1 LDRDL
6 ESIQEVRDKVRAGRA
21 AATAFATF
29 GQAAVDGVVAA
40 MARAAEAAAGELARM
55 AVEETGFGVVRHK
68 EQKNLFAALDV
79 YAYIKDLKTC
89 DVIAEDK
96 AGGIVEIAVPVGV
109 IAGVAPVTNP
119 TSTIIYKA
127 LISLKARN
135 AVVFSPHPGALA
147 CSLEAARLLAEAA
160 VSAGAPEGVVGCLTK
175 PTAEAAREIMS
186 HRDVDLILATGGMAM
201 VRAAYSSGKPAYG
214 VGPGNVPAYVDRSA
228 DIAHA
233 VACIVESKTFDNGV
247 ICSSEQAVVCDAPAR
262 SAALREFERAG
273 CVFLTDEQKGAVAA
287 LLDDRGRLNNEVVG
301 RPAARIAAMA
311 GFEVPADAKVLI
323 GFEDRVGRDVPFSWE
338 KISPV
343 LAWYD
348 VPDWVKGCERCL
360 EVLAN
365 GGMGHTLALH
375 ARDENVIREFG
386 LRKPV
391 FRIVVNTPA
400 SQGAIGLTTNLA
412 PALTLG
418 CGTLG
423 GNITSDNITPMHL
436 LHIKR
441 VAAGLPEKEARPAA
455 GGIAA
460 AAVQDA
466 AAAGGVKPELVE
478 RVVEEVL
485 RELRRGGR

>member
-1 LDRDL
+1 MDRDL
-6 ESIQEVRDKVRAGRA
+6 ESVQEAREKIRAGRRA
-21 AATAFATF
+21 AAAFATF
-29 GQAAVDGVVAA
+29 DQAAVDRVVAA
-40 MARAAEAAAGELARM
+40 MACAAEGAAEDLARAAA
-55 AVEETGFGVVRHK
+55 EETGFGVVEHK
-68 EQKNLFAALDV
+68 VQKNLFAARDV
-79 YAYIKDLKTC
+79 YGYIKELKTC
-89 DVIAEDK
+89 DVIAEDP
-96 AGGIVEIAVPVGV
+96 ARGIVEIAVPVGV
-109 IAGVAPVTNP
+109 IAGVTPVTNP

-135 AVVFSPHPGALA
+135 AVVFSPHPGALN
-147 CSLEAARLLAEAA
+147 CSLEAARLMARAA
-160 VSAGAPEGVVGCLTK
+160 VSAGAPEGIVGCLTQ

-186 HRDVDLILATGGMAM
+186 NRDVDLILATGGMAM

-214 VGPGNVPAYVDRSA
+214 VGPGNVPVYVDRTA
-228 DIAHA
+228 DVARA
-233 VACIVESKTFDNGV
+233 VSCIVESKTFDNGV

-262 SAALREFERAG
+262 SAAVREFERAG
-273 CVFLTDEQKGAVAA
+273 CVFLTEEQKAAVAA
-287 LLDDRGRLNNEVVG
+287 VLDDNGSLNNAVVG
-301 RPAARIAAMA
+301 QPATRVAAMA
-311 GFEVPADAKVLI
+311 GLDVPADAKILI

-360 EVLAN
+360 DILAN

-375 ARDENVIREFG
+375 ARDEGVIREFG

-391 FRIVVNTPA
+391 FRVVVNTPA

-423 GNITSDNITPMHL
+423 GNITSDNITPLHL

-441 VAAGLPEKEARPAA
+441 VAAGRPGEGIEPNGLSSPGAA
-455 GGIAA
+455 QREGKPAA
-460 AAVQDA
+460 AADP
-466 AAAGGVKPELVE
+466 GLVE
-478 RVVEEVL
+478 RVVQEVL
-485 RELRRGGR
+485 RELERGGS

>member
-1 LDRDL
+1 LDPDL

-21 AATAFATF
+21 AAAAFASF
-29 GQAAVDGVVAA
+29 DQAGVNRVVEA
-40 MARAAEAAAGELARM
+40 MARAAGDAAGELARL
-55 AVEETGFGVVRHK
+55 AVDETGFGVVEHK
-68 EQKNLFAALDV
+68 EQKNLFAARDV
-79 YAYIKDLKTC
+79 YRYIKDLRTC
-89 DVIAEDK
+89 DVIAEDEP
-96 AGGIVEIAVPVGV
+96 GGIVEIAVPVGV
-109 IAGVAPVTNP
+109 IAGVTPVTNP
-119 TSTIIYKA
+119 TSTIIYKV

-135 AVVFSPHPGALA
+135 AIVFSPHPGALR
-147 CSLEAARLLAEAA
+147 CSLEAARLMGEAA

-214 VGPGNVPAYVDRSA
+214 VGPGNVPVYVDRSA
-228 DIAHA
+228 DVAQA
-233 VACIVESKTFDNGV
+233 VAYIVESKTFDNGL
-247 ICSSEQAVVCDAPAR
+247 ICSSEQAVVCDAPVR
-262 SAALREFERAG
+262 SAAKREFERAG
-273 CVFLTDEQKGAVAA
+273 CVFLTDEQKDAVAA
-287 LLDDRGRLNNEVVG
+287 VLDDRGRLNNDVVG
-301 RPAARIAAMA
+301 RSAARIAKMA
-311 GFEVPADAKVLI
+311 GFEVPAEAKVLI

-348 VPDWVKGCERCL
+348 VPDWVQGCERCL
-360 EVLAN
+360 EILAN
-365 GGMGHTLALH
+365 GGMGHTLAIH

-391 FRIVVNTPA
+391 FRVVVNTPA

-441 VAAGLPEKEARPAA
+441 VATGRAAKETRGAEEYV
-455 GGIAA
+455 GGVEASGSEEG
-460 AAVQDA
+460 VD
-466 AAAGGVKPELVE
+466 VKPELVE
-478 RVVEEVL
+478 RVVKEVL
-485 RELRRGGR
+485 RELSRGGR

>member
-1 LDRDL
+1 MDRDL
-6 ESIQEVRDKVRAGRA
+6 ESVQEARDRIRAGRRA
-21 AATAFATF
+21 AAAFAAF
-29 GQAAVDGVVAA
+29 NQAGVDGVVAA
-40 MARAAEAAAGELARM
+40 MAAAAEGAAEDLARS
-55 AVEETGFGVVRHK
+55 ATEETGFGVVEHK
-68 EQKNLFAALDV
+68 VRKNLFAARDV
-79 YAYIKDLKTC
+79 YRYIKGLKTC
-89 DVIAEDK
+89 DVIAEDPVR
-96 AGGIVEIAVPVGV
+96 GIVEIAVPVGV
-109 IAGVAPVTNP
+109 IAGVTPVTNP

-135 AVVFSPHPGALA
+135 AVVFSPHPAALN
-147 CSLEAARLLAEAA
+147 CSLEAAGLMAQAA
-160 VSAGAPEGVVGCLTK
+160 VSAGAPEGIVGCLTQ
-175 PTAEAAREIMS
+175 PSAEAAREIMNN
-186 HRDVDLILATGGMAM
+186 RDVDLILATGGMAM

-228 DIAHA
+228 DVAAA
-233 VACIVESKTFDNGV
+233 VSRIVESKTFDNGV
-247 ICSSEQAVVCDAPAR
+247 ICSSEQAVVCDAPVR
-262 SAALREFERAG
+262 SAAIAEFERAG
-273 CVFLTDEQKGAVAA
+273 AVFLTDQQKDAVAA
-287 LLDDRGRLNNEVVG
+287 VLDDNGGLNSAVVG
-301 RPAARIAAMA
+301 QPATRIAEMA
-311 GFEVPADAKVLI
+311 GIDVPADARILI

-360 EVLAN
+360 EILAN

-375 ARDENVIREFG
+375 ARDEGVIREFG

-391 FRIVVNTPA
+391 FRVVVNTPA

-441 VAAGLPEKEARPAA
+441 VAMGRLEGEVGPDGSASGGAAQGASKPAA
-455 GGIAA
+455 GPDPA
-460 AAVQDA
+460 
-466 AAAGGVKPELVE
+466 LVE
-478 RVVEEVL
+478 RVVREVL
-485 RELRRGGR
+485 RELERGGC

>member
-21 AATAFATF
+21 AAAAFATF
-29 GQAAVDGVVAA
+29 GQVAVDGVVGA
-40 MARAAEAAAGELARM
+40 MARAAEAAAGELART
-55 AVEETGFGVVRHK
+55 AAEETGFGVVEHK
-68 EQKNLFAALDV
+68 KQKNLFAACDV
-79 YAYIKDLKTC
+79 YRYIRDLRTC
-89 DVIAEDK
+89 DVIAEDE
-96 AGGIVEIAVPVGV
+96 ARGIVEIAVPVGV
-109 IAGVAPVTNP
+109 IAGVTPVTNP
-119 TSTIIYKA
+119 TSTIIYKT

-135 AVVFSPHPGALA
+135 AIVFSPHPGALR
-147 CSLEAARLLAEAA
+147 CSLEAARLMAEAA

-228 DIAHA
+228 DVAHA

-247 ICSSEQAVVCDAPAR
+247 ICSSEQAVVCDAPVR
-262 SAALREFERAG
+262 SAALREFESAG
-273 CVFLTDEQKGAVAA
+273 CVFLTGEQKGRVAA
-287 LLDDRGRLNNEVVG
+287 VLDDHGRLNNDVVG
-301 RPAARIAAMA
+301 QPAARIAAMA
-311 GFEVPADAKVLI
+311 GFKVPADAKVLI

-338 KISPV
+338 KICPV

-348 VPDWVKGCERCL
+348 APDWLKGCERCL
-360 EVLAN
+360 ELLAN

-375 ARDENVIREFG
+375 ARDENVVREFG

-391 FRIVVNTPA
+391 FRVVVNTPA

-441 VAAGLPEKEARPAA
+441 VAMGIPEKEVRSA
-455 GGIAA
+455 GPVAA
-460 AAVQDA
+460 ATT
-466 AAAGGVKPELVE
+466 AGRDENGDRVEAELVE

-485 RELRRGGR
+485 RELRRGDG